1 MPKGKPVYQLAKK
14 LLLTL
19 FFTLIIINGLNQYPV
34 LASELNS
41 GEMIFDNT
49 CAGCH
54 ANGGNIVK
62 GWKNLKLKT
71 LIKNQLDSPGAIAD
85 LVRHGKNN
93 MSAYQDKLTPTEIE
107 AVANYVWEQANH
119 NWQKPKA

>member
-1 MPKGKPVYQLAKK
+1 MYQLAKNF
-14 LLLTL
+14 LLTL
-19 FFTLIIINGLNQYPV
+19 FLIVIIIGGLNQYPV
-34 LASELNS
+34 LASEMNS
-41 GEMIFDNT
+41 GEMIFNNT
-49 CAGCH
+49 CTGCH

-71 LIKNQLDSPGAIAD
+71 LMKNQLDSPGAIAN

-107 AVANYVWEQANH
+107 AVANYVWEQANN

>member
-1 MPKGKPVYQLAKK
+1 VYQLAKNF
-14 LLLTL
+14 LLTL
-19 FFTLIIINGLNQYPV
+19 LLMVIIIGGLHQYPV
-34 LASELNS
+34 LASEVNVNS
-41 GEMIFDNT
+41 GEMIFTNT

-93 MSAYQDKLTPTEIE
+93 MSAYQDKLTPIEIE

-119 NWQKPKA
+119 NWQKAKV